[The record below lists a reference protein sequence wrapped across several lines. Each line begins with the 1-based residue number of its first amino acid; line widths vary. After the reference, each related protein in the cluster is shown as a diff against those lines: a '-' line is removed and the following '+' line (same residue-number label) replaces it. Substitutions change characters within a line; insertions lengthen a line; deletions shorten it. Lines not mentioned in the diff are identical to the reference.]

1 MKRDR
6 RLLIATA
13 KKDLY
18 DFNPSPHSYEYYG
31 VVELNDL
38 FARHGFEAEF
48 FGDTHVMINIV
59 TLIRVMLNMPDIL
72 SVWWNR
78 DD

>member
-38 FARHGFEAEF
+38 FQGMGLKRSFLG
-48 FGDTHVMINIV
+48 
-59 TLIRVMLNMPDIL
+59 IRML
-72 SVWWNR
+72 
-78 DD
+78 